1 MGDQGLPFL
10 EVVDL
15 KKYFPVQHGL
25 LEQLLSR
32 KQSFVKAVDGVTF
45 SLAKGDIFGLV
56 GESGSGKTTTGR
68 LTIGLIRPTS
78 GKITLDGI
86 ELGRLDSNGIRK
98 LRRRMQIIF
107 QDPTAS
113 LNPKMRV
120 GDAVADPLKLLES
133 TDGEETRRRVLE
145 IFEYVGLVPAAEI
158 YRRYPQN
165 LSGGQKQRVVIARA
179 LVTHPDYVV
188 ADEPVAMVDVSV
200 RAQILDVMRGMHTRL
215 GLTYL
220 FITHDLAVAKYL
232 CNRIAIMYLGKIAE
246 MGDTKDVFGLPLHPY
261 TRALLAAV
269 PVPDP
274 SAKRQKTIP
283 RGEIPN
289 AINPPAGCRFNP
301 RCPYAT
307 DICRTEEP
315 LLRNVD
321 KSRPNHVAAC
331 HWAEKFL

>member
-1 MGDQGLPFL
+1 MPFL

-15 KKYFPVQHGL
+15 KKYFPVQKGMV
-25 LEQLLSR
+25 EQLLSR
-32 KQSFVKAVDGVTF
+32 KLTYVKAVDGVTF
-45 SLAKGDIFGLV
+45 SVDKGDIFGLV

-68 LTIGLIRPTS
+68 LTVGLLKPTS
-78 GKITLDGI
+78 G
-86 ELGRLDSNGIRK
+86 
-98 LRRRMQIIF
+98 RMQIIF

-113 LNPKMRV
+113 LNPKMKV
-120 GDAVADPLKLLES
+120 GDAVADALRLL
-133 TDGEETRRRVLE
+133 TDADAETAKKRVLE
-145 IFEYVGLVPAAEI
+145 MFEYVGLTPAGEI
-158 YRRYPQN
+158 YSRYPRN

-179 LVTHPDYVV
+179 LVTRPEYVV

-200 RAQILDVMRGMHTRL
+200 RAQILDVMKEMHERL

-232 CNRIAIMYLGKIAE
+232 CSRIAIMYLGRLFETGNVEDI
-246 MGDTKDVFGLPLHPY
+246 FGLPLHPY
-261 TRALLAAV
+261 TQALLAAV

-274 SAKRQKTIP
+274 TVRREKKIP

-289 AINPPAGCRFNP
+289 AINPPSGCRFHP

-307 DICRTEEP
+307 EICSREEP
-315 LLRNVD
+315 QLRQVD
-321 KSRPNHVAAC
+321 TSKASHLVAC

>member
-1 MGDQGLPFL
+1 MPFL
-10 EVVDL
+10 QVVEL
-15 KKYFPVQHGL
+15 VKHFPVQRSL
-25 LEQLLSR
+25 IEQLFSR
-32 KQSFVKAVDGVTF
+32 KQLFVKAVDGVSFT
-45 SLAKGDIFGLV
+45 LEKGDIYGLV

-68 LTIGLIRPTS
+68 LTLGLIQPTS
-78 GKITLDGI
+78 GRVIVDGVDI
-86 ELGRLDSNGIRK
+86 GRLSPGELRTYRK
-98 LRRRMQIIF
+98 KMQIIF

-120 GDAVADPLKLLES
+120 GDAVADAVKLL
-133 TDGEETRRRVLE
+133 TGADQEEAVRRVYE
-145 IFEYVGLVPAAEI
+145 IFEYVGLTPPQEF
-158 YRRYPQN
+158 YGRYPHN

-179 LVTHPDYVV
+179 LVTRPEYVV

-200 RAQILDVMRGMHTRL
+200 RAQILDVMKKMHERL

-232 CNRIAIMYLGKIAE
+232 CNRLAIMYLGKISE
-246 MGDTKDVFGLPLHPY
+246 MGEARDIFRLPLHPY
-261 TRALLAAV
+261 TQALLSSV

-274 SAKRQKTIP
+274 RAARAKKIP

-289 AINPPAGCRFNP
+289 AINPPSGCRFHP

-307 DICRTEEP
+307 ELCRTEEP
-315 LLRNVD
+315 QLRRVD
-321 KSRPNHVAAC
+321 ASRPDHLLAC

>member
-1 MGDQGLPFL
+1 MPFL

-15 KKYFPVQHGL
+15 KKYFPVQKGMV
-25 LEQLLSR
+25 EQLLSR
-32 KQSFVKAVDGVTF
+32 KLTYVKAVDGVTF
-45 SLAKGDIFGLV
+45 SVDKGDIFGLV

-68 LTIGLIRPTS
+68 LTVGLLKPTS
-78 GKITLDGI
+78 GRVIIGGVDVPSLNKE
-86 ELGRLDSNGIRK
+86 ELRRF
-98 LRRRMQIIF
+98 RRRMQIIF

-113 LNPKMRV
+113 LNPKMKV
-120 GDAVADPLKLLES
+120 GDAVADALRLL
-133 TDGEETRRRVLE
+133 TDADAETAKKRVLE
-145 IFEYVGLVPAAEI
+145 MFEYVGLTPAGEI
-158 YRRYPQN
+158 YSRYPRN

-179 LVTHPDYVV
+179 LVTRPEYVV

-200 RAQILDVMRGMHTRL
+200 RAQILDVMKEMHERL

-232 CNRIAIMYLGKIAE
+232 CSRIAIMYLGRFFETGNVEDI
-246 MGDTKDVFGLPLHPY
+246 FGLPLHPY
-261 TRALLAAV
+261 TQALLAAV

-274 SAKRQKTIP
+274 TVRREKKIP

-289 AINPPAGCRFNP
+289 AINPPSGCRFHP

-307 DICRTEEP
+307 EICSREEP
-315 LLRNVD
+315 QLRQVD
-321 KSRPNHVAAC
+321 TSKASHLVAC